1 MFYIPSFFQQNK
13 AFYNSKC
20 KNTLNINIYLYANI
34 NNKVTTRD
42 HIVVL
47 CSNVEE
53 TRLDWQL
60 MPVSFFFFLLLV
72 QLTQCGT
79 KILNDCTSQVI

>member
-1 MFYIPSFFQQNK
+1 MFNIPSFFQQNK
-13 AFYNSKC
+13 AFYNSNC
-20 KNTLNINIYLYANI
+20 KNTPNINIYSYVNI

-53 TRLDWQL
+53 TRLDWHL
-60 MPVSFFFFLLLV
+60 MPVFFSSCPINTVWHNNFE
-72 QLTQCGT
+72 
-79 KILNDCTSQVI
+79 